1 MPQSYRFKLIFS
13 IEIGPHLIAFR
24 ILLGCGVMISE
35 FSAAMELEELKARI
49 QASYAKRRERIEE
62 EIAVTET
69 AIEDL
74 EVLMIRNRRSYDEQT
89 KRTNSMRKK
98 PVTRLRKI
106 IAEVEN
112 SAREIQRRIK
122 LREQWLRANQCWI
135 MVYQDVL
142 QKKHER
148 WRKEVNAMRLR
159 LQAIEAT
166 EGFVYAVFGGGP
178 SGLLRNQIKLEKAG
192 PKASMLVQPLTKED
206 KIWLGQRR
214 KDIESIITQPS
225 CDRIKQIELQLR
237 TSGLTTAETSSRCS
251 SPVQPPG
258 THPLL
263 KHHVQLKEAIQ
274 GDRDELRKVSRQ
286 LQQRLEEEKT
296 LKEEWEKVFEKLRQN
311 YSKSEQEYRN
321 QMDEHNT
328 RLKELQAIEAT
339 EGFVYAVFGGGPSG
353 LLRNQ
358 IKLEKA
364 GPKASML
371 VQPLTKEDKIW
382 LGQRR
387 KDIESIITQPSCDR
401 IKQIELQLRTSGL
414 TTAETSSRCSSPV
427 QPPGTH
433 PLLKHHVQ
441 LKEAIQGDRDELRK
455 VSRQLQQRLE
465 EEKTL
470 KEEWEKVFEKLRQ
483 NYSKSEQEYR
493 NQMDEH
499 NTRLKELNNQMQ
511 QLHLDEAMRLQ
522 NAALK
527 YMERKQFIQD
537 LNQEFAFLG
546 VSQSFGRWHR
556 DGYFDNRFSS
566 VPPK

>member
-106 IAEVEN
+106 IAGVRCNKRRTNRLETWNVCSSWFVGLSSNKGKQKPRKIETELQMLRRAFGDFRTVEVEN

-122 LREQWLRANQCWI
+122 LREQWLKANQCWI
-135 MVYQDVL
+135 MIYQDVL

-159 LQAIEAT
+159 LQAIEAS

-328 RLKELQAIEAT
+328 RLKEIPQTNAPAITSNEPGNLLIFFLSDKASQLPNTYVLVTHQTFRPAIPQKEYLFLSVPSNVKTDAYLKHQLMFQRRVPLTMGIPSTMVYPGSGQTGSTDIVIRVDGISAQTT
-339 EGFVYAVFGGGPSG
+339 EGGPVAVS
-353 LLRNQ
+353 
-358 IKLEKA
+358 
-364 GPKASML
+364 GPKAFQHKRL
-371 VQPLTKEDKIW
+371 HREIWRPLSANQ
-382 LGQRR
+382 LC
-387 KDIESIITQPSCDR
+387 TQLDHVAINR
-401 IKQIELQLRTSGL
+401 QLDNSNRDSY
-414 TTAETSSRCSSPV
+414 ASSPV
-427 QPPGTH
+427 G
-433 PLLKHHVQ
+433 
-441 LKEAIQGDRDELRK
+441 
-455 VSRQLQQRLE
+455 
-465 EEKTL
+465 
-470 KEEWEKVFEKLRQ
+470 
-483 NYSKSEQEYR
+483 
-493 NQMDEH
+493 
-499 NTRLKELNNQMQ
+499 
-511 QLHLDEAMRLQ
+511 
-522 NAALK
+522 
-527 YMERKQFIQD
+527 
-537 LNQEFAFLG
+537 
-546 VSQSFGRWHR
+546 
-556 DGYFDNRFSS
+556 
-566 VPPK
+566 